1 MKVDINLL
9 PEEYR
14 PKRWVLPLTV
24 GLIIL
29 VLAAG
34 YYGYGFYGKNAS
46 AHDELERLQSQL
58 DSVNAEIEK
67 VLNDPTK
74 KEYEE
79 RIAEVEAEIDRL
91 QVMENDYETRND
103 ERIYWKP
110 VLQTIRELAP
120 TDVKLTAF
128 EQDGDEIT
136 VEGEL
141 SSEVQDAI
149 VIVEYAKLL
158 EKRAIFSRIAFEI
171 DIEDRQTGT
180 DGKTE
185 EIFIFTMLL
194 EAKPRGKQ

>member
-24 GLIIL
+24 GLII
-29 VLAAG
+29 VILAVG
-34 YYGYGFYGKNAS
+34 YYGFGFYGKNAAANS
-46 AHDELERLQSQL
+46 EVERLQSQL
-58 DSVNAEIEK
+58 DSINAETQK
-67 VLNDPTK
+67 VLADTTK
-74 KEYEE
+74 KEYEA
-79 RIAEVEAEIDRL
+79 RIAEAEAEIVALRA
-91 QVMENDYETRND
+91 MEQDYEKRNS

-120 TDVKLTAF
+120 TDVKITSF
-128 EQDGDEIT
+128 EQNDDELT

-149 VIVEYAKLL
+149 IIVEYAKLL
-158 EKRAIFSRIAFEI
+158 ENRGMFSRIAFEI
-171 DIEDRQTGT
+171 GSEERPTGEG
-180 DGKTE
+180 DKTE

-194 EAKPRGKQ
+194 RVKPGGG

>member
-1 MKVDINLL
+1 MKVDMNLL

-24 GLIIL
+24 GLII
-29 VLAAG
+29 VILAAG
-34 YYGYGFYGKNAS
+34 YYGYGFYGKKAAADS
-46 AHDELERLQSQL
+46 ELEQLQSQL
-58 DSVNAEIEK
+58 DSVNAETQK
-67 VLNDPTK
+67 VIDDPTM

-79 RIAEVEAEIDRL
+79 LIVEAQAEIDTL
-91 QVMENDYETRND
+91 EAMEQDYETRNA

-120 TDVKLTAF
+120 TDVILISF
-128 EQDGDEIT
+128 EQNDDEIT

-149 VIVEYAKLL
+149 IIVEYAKLL
-158 EKRAIFSRIAFEI
+158 ENSGIFSRIAF
-171 DIEDRQTGT
+171 DIGTEERQTGE
-180 DGKTE
+180 DSETE

-194 EAKPRGKQ
+194 EVRTGG